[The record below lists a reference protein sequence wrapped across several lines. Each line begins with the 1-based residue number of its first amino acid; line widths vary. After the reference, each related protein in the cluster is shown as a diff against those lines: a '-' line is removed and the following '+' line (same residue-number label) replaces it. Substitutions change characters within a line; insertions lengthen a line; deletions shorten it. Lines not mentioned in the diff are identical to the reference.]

1 MPSLPLESG
10 RANRKLILPPQP
22 FWHLVSSTYSCSSA
36 ITMRAPTTSPTRVPT
51 PKRVQ
56 EKWIVD
62 GAFSV
67 SCAGWNKS
75 KLTDVDGAIDVIAVR
90 APVRSPF
97 CSLVRD
103 WDRDRNVE
111 RRKTQ
116 GERVGGRE
124 SEGGNR
130 SPRTTFQRHL
140 PLSEKGREN
149 HTKRLPL
156 CVDTL

>member
-51 PKRVQ
+51 PKRVH

-67 SCAGWNKS
+67 RRAGKNKS

-116 GERVGGRE
+116 GGERERAREGIAPKGRL
-124 SEGGNR
+124 SKDTCR
-130 SPRTTFQRHL
+130 FQR
-140 PLSEKGREN
+140 KGGKI
-149 HTKRLPL
+149 TQKGSL
-156 CVDTL
+156 CV